1 MNPSCPNCGSQMVR
15 RIARQGRNSGN
26 AFWGCP
32 KYPRCKGVKGI
43 SSVKTPNARRTSSR
57 SSVSSKPTKK
67 RVSTLLQDELLPD
80 EPTKRVDERFKSLI
94 ENRVGQWKEQ
104 LMDLSR
110 RNNLLFFRE
119 TKTQHLDLS
128 KANQGELVK
137 LLAGEAVSVDK
148 LFTFPGETSTVAEEA
163 KRRLKSV
170 FAKATENYEERSL
183 DTLSVGVGECSW
195 DFEGTK
201 ATGAATG
208 TPESK
213 VPRAP
218 ILLVAAEVKR
228 GQKKGDFNLSID
240 PNEAEINPVLQYVL
254 KKDHGIE
261 LVLPEESENQTE
273 LSIDQKISLLTPLIE
288 EAPKGSVKF
297 GAQLS
302 NFSYAKLAMVQ
313 DLDEGIDAMTTHQLI
328 LAIADNQNA
337 LSEIR
342 GNMVDPQID
351 APNRIA
357 PEDEYLILD
366 ADSSQNMVINAI
378 LKGQSFAFDG
388 PPGTGKSQTIAN
400 AIAALIADKKKVL
413 FVAEKRAAIEAVMKR
428 LETVGLTE
436 LVMDYHGTNKKKKD
450 IIENLKIAYS
460 TIHAGLPRQT
470 GGIASEFKKERDTLV
485 EQSNQLHMKRNPWG
499 LSIYELLSIRGK
511 NEKGSETKFRFLSS
525 NLETFRP
532 ENVEHIESLIK
543 KMWNLGGFV
552 DTPGAQGWR
561 AAKIES
567 DGEAEQL
574 IDVLS
579 DASGW
584 KLGEIEGSL
593 EELADS
599 MGVVGLKLE
608 GLSKLVNASSEAKQL
623 QLLWGNQILNSDL
636 NGLAAQLK
644 PAKNFFTRIL
654 AALFQ
659 SDYRSGKKE
668 FRRLTSKKAKGSA
681 ALRTVLSAK
690 EVANI
695 WTTEL
700 HQKINFPDISQN
712 PKVEVAEGASQSLNR
727 ISVDLSVFS
736 SLIDLLST
744 DLKKTKT
751 KIEELLAERHIA
763 SGVHQSNK
771 IEREL
776 ATIGVERLILES
788 RIGNVDLSS
797 IIQRLWYSWS
807 QTLIERLGSSSIG
820 LNAHSSTAFQ
830 KTADRFKDL
839 DRKHIDGTPSRI
851 REIWANNAIETGTN
865 YPKEQGA
872 LLNALNR
879 KRKLPPITQLFKQS
893 KHVVSALK
901 PCWVMSPLS
910 VSMLRPPCE
919 WFDVVIFDEASQ
931 ILPADAITAIKA
943 AKQVVVAGDDRQLP
957 PTSFFASGDPKEEDI
972 SEESEFTDD
981 IQVGNYESILSLMKS
996 IVTKPRQLQW
1006 HYRSRD
1012 ERLIAFSNNR
1022 IYKSLIT
1029 FPNSNQIGT
1038 LNFANAGSG
1047 PDAISRGATNK
1058 AEVRKVVDLVIE
1070 HAQNRPNESLG
1081 VIALGSPHANA
1092 IEAALNTERELNDE
1106 LDEFLELHQD
1116 ERFFVKNLE
1125 RVQGD
1130 ERDAIILT
1138 AGYGRNEKN
1147 EMRYNF
1153 GPINGKHGE
1162 RRLNVATTRAKQR
1175 MTLVTTFTELELE
1188 KSQCSTGGMS
1198 FLRDYVAYVRS
1209 GGENF
1214 GDTDAIRPE
1223 VNAFERS
1230 IQVRLEREGLILEPQ
1245 YGVGKYLID
1254 FAVRNPKDP
1263 SVFALAVE
1271 CDGASYHSQPTAR
1284 ERDRLRQE
1292 LLESRGWKFHRIWST
1307 DWFRDPDLEVRKC
1320 LEALTKAI
1328 GDN

>member
-43 SSVKTPNARRTSSR
+43 SSVKTPNVRKTSSR

-67 RVSTLLQDELLPD
+67 RVTTLLQDELLPD

-137 LLAGEAVSVDK
+137 LLAGESVSVDK

-218 ILLVAAEVKR
+218 ILLVSAEVKR

-261 LVLPEESENQTE
+261 LVLPEENENQTD

-351 APNRIA
+351 APNRIP

-460 TIHAGLPRQT
+460 TIHAGIPRQT

-485 EQSNQLHMKRNPWG
+485 EQSNQLHMKRDPWG
-499 LSIYELLSIRGK
+499 LSIYELLCIRGK
-511 NEKGSETKFRFLSS
+511 YEKGSETQFRFPSVTQFS
-525 NLETFRP
+525 FRP
-532 ENVEHIESLIK
+532 ENVDHIESLIK
-543 KMWNLGGFV
+543 RMWNLGGFV
-552 DTPGAQGWR
+552 DSPGAKRWR
-561 AAKIES
+561 AAAINAE
-567 DGEAEQL
+567 GQAEQL

-584 KLGEIEGSL
+584 KIANIEDSL
-593 EELADS
+593 HALANS
-599 MGVVGLKLE
+599 MGTTILKLD
-608 GLSKLVNASSEAKQL
+608 GLRNLVKAASEAKPIQL
-623 QLLWGNQILNSDL
+623 SWGNEILNSDL
-636 NGLAAQLK
+636 GKLAEQLK
-644 PAKNFFTRIL
+644 PAQNPLTRIL
-654 AALFQ
+654 AAMFKNE
-659 SDYRSGKKE
+659 YRSGVKE
-668 FRRLTSKKAKGSA
+668 FRRLTAKKAKGST
-681 ALRTVLSAK
+681 ALQTVVKAK
-690 EVANI
+690 EVSNI
-695 WTTEL
+695 WKLLRQDFKFPDVSQNTNVELADTACKSLTEL
-700 HQKINFPDISQN
+700 M
-712 PKVEVAEGASQSLNR
+712 LNLDAFSELR
-727 ISVDLSVFS
+727 FALSNDLEITKQMVGE
-736 SLIDLLST
+736 LLS
-744 DLKKTKT
+744 D
-751 KIEELLAERHIA
+751 RHIA
-763 SGVHQSNK
+763 SSVWQSNT

-776 ATIGVERLILES
+776 STIGVERLILES
-788 RIGNVDLSS
+788 RVGNVELNS

-807 QTLIERLGSSSIG
+807 QSLIERLGSSSLG
-820 LNAHSSTAFQ
+820 LNEHSSAAFQ
-830 KTADRFKDL
+830 KTADSFKEL
-839 DRKHIDGTPSRI
+839 DRKHIDGTPGRI
-851 REIWANNAIETGTN
+851 REIWASNAIETGIN

-957 PTSFFASGDPKEEDI
+957 PTSFFASGDPKEEEI
-972 SEESEFTDD
+972 SEETEFTDD

-1092 IEAALNTERELNDE
+1092 IEAALNSERELNDV
-1106 LDEFLELHQD
+1106 LDEFMELHQD
-1116 ERFFVKNLE
+1116 ERFFIKNLE

-1307 DWFRDPDLEVRKC
+1307 DWFRDPDLEVGKC
-1320 LEALTKAI
+1320 LEALAKAI

>member
-1 MNPSCPNCGSQMVR
+1 MTSCPKCGSQMVR
-15 RIARQGRNSGN
+15 RVARKGSNSGK

-32 KYPRCKGVKGI
+32 RYPSCNGVKGI
-43 SSVKTPNARRTSSR
+43 SSEKSLNSPKTDPR
-57 SSVSSKPTKK
+57 SSVSVKSTTK
-67 RVSTLLQDELLPD
+67 RVPAMPQEEEQSE
-80 EPTKRVDERFKSLI
+80 EPVRRVDERFRVLI
-94 ENRVGQWKEQ
+94 EGRVGQWKEQ

-128 KANQGELVK
+128 KANQEELIK
-137 LLAGEAVSVDK
+137 LIAGESVSVDK
-148 LFTFPGETSTVAEEA
+148 LFTFPGEQSTVAEEA
-163 KRRLKSV
+163 KIRLKSV

-183 DTLSVGVGECSW
+183 DTLSVGIGECSW
-195 DFEGTK
+195 DFDGTK
-201 ATGAATG
+201 ADGKAASVS
-208 TPESK
+208 EIK

-218 ILLVAAEVKR
+218 LLLAPAEIKR

-261 LVLPEESENQTE
+261 LVLPGGSENQTE
-273 LSIDQKISLLTPLIE
+273 LDINEKIKYLIPLIE
-288 EAPKGSVKF
+288 GAPNGSFKS

-328 LAIADNQNA
+328 LAIADNQEA
-337 LSEIR
+337 LSAIR
-342 GNMVDPQID
+342 GNMVDPPID

-366 ADSSQNMVINAI
+366 ADSSQNMVINAV
-378 LKGQSFAFDG
+378 LSGQSFAFDG

-436 LVMDYHGTNKKKKD
+436 LVMDFHGTNKKKKD
-450 IIENLKIAYS
+450 VIENLKVAYS
-460 TIHAGLPRQT
+460 TIHAGIPRQT
-470 GGIASEFKKERDTLV
+470 GGVESDFKKERDTLV
-485 EQSNQLHMKRNPWG
+485 DQSIQLHKRRDPWG
-499 LSIYELLSIRGK
+499 LSIYELLCIRGK
-511 NEKGSETKFRFLSS
+511 NEKGSETQFRFPSVTQVSL
-525 NLETFRP
+525 RP
-532 ENVEHIESLIK
+532 ENVTHIESLLK

-552 DTPGAQGWR
+552 NSPGAVGWR
-561 AAKIES
+561 AAKINS
-567 DGEAEQL
+567 DREAEHL
-574 IDVLS
+574 VDVLS

-584 KLGEIEGSL
+584 KLGEIQDDL
-593 EELADS
+593 TALADS
-599 MGVVGLKLE
+599 LGVAGLKLE
-608 GLSKLVNASSEAKQL
+608 GLSNLVGAASEAKQI
-623 QLLWGNQILNSDL
+623 QILWGTKILGSDL
-636 NGLAAQLK
+636 ERLASQLG
-644 PAKNFFTRIL
+644 PARNPFTRII
-654 AALFQ
+654 ASMFK
-659 SDYRSGKKE
+659 SNYRSGKKE
-668 FRRLTSKKAKGSA
+668 FGQLTAKKTRGMT
-681 ALRTVLSAK
+681 ALQTVTRAK
-690 EVANI
+690 EVVNI
-695 WTTEL
+695 WKTDL
-700 HQKINFPDISQN
+700 AQKTVFPDVSQN
-712 PKVEVAEGASQSLNR
+712 SLVEKANVANELLNE
-727 ISVDLSVFS
+727 ISRDLSVFS
-736 SLIDLLST
+736 GLIEPLST
-744 DLKKTKT
+744 DLKKTK
-751 KIEELLAERHIA
+751 KMIDELLQDRHIA
-763 SGVHQSNK
+763 SGVHQSNI

-776 ATIGVERLILES
+776 VTIGVERLILES
-788 RIGNVDLSS
+788 RLGSVDLDS

-807 QTLIERLGSSSIG
+807 QGLIERLGSSYLG
-820 LNAHSSTAFQ
+820 LNEHSSAAFQ

-839 DRKHIDGTPSRI
+839 DRRHIDGTPNRI
-851 REIWANNAIETGTN
+851 RGIWATNAIEMGIR

-872 LLNALNR
+872 LLNVLNR

-893 KHVVSALK
+893 KNVVSALK

-943 AKQVVVAGDDRQLP
+943 GKQVVVAGDDRQLP
-957 PTSFFASGDPKEEDI
+957 PTSFFASGDPKDEEAV
-972 SEESEFTDD
+972 EESEFTDD
-981 IQVGNYESILSLMKS
+981 IQVGNYESVLSLMKS

-1012 ERLIAFSNNR
+1012 ERLIAFSNRR

-1038 LNFANAGSG
+1038 LNFVNAGSG
-1047 PDAISRGATNK
+1047 PDAVSKGATNK
-1058 AEVRKVVDLVIE
+1058 AEVRKVVELVID
-1070 HAQNRPNESLG
+1070 HAINRPNESLG
-1081 VIALGSPHANA
+1081 LIALGSPHANA
-1092 IEAALNTERELNDE
+1092 IESALNTERDLNHD
-1106 LDEFLELHQD
+1106 LDAFMEMHQD

-1138 AGYGRNEKN
+1138 IGYGRNDKG

-1175 MTLVTTFTELELE
+1175 MTLVTTFTELELD
-1188 KSQCSTGGMS
+1188 KSQCATGGMS

-1209 GGENF
+1209 GGDNF
-1214 GDTDAIRPE
+1214 GDTEE
-1223 VNAFERS
+1223 VKPKINAFERS
-1230 IQVRLEREGLILEPQ
+1230 IQERLERAGLVLEPQ

-1254 FAVRNPKDP
+1254 FAVRNPKDL

-1307 DWFRDPDLEVRKC
+1307 DWFRDPDLEVSRC
-1320 LEALTKAI
+1320 LDALAMSI
-1328 GDN
+1328 NDN

>member
-1 MNPSCPNCGSQMVR
+1 MTSCPKCGSQMVR
-15 RIARQGRNSGN
+15 RVARKGSNSGN

-32 KYPRCKGVKGI
+32 RYPSCKGVKGI
-43 SSVKTPNARRTSSR
+43 SSEKTLNSRRTSTR
-57 SSVSSKPTKK
+57 SSVSAKPTKK
-67 RVSTLLQDELLPD
+67 RVSTVLQEELLPD
-80 EPTKRVDERFKSLI
+80 EPVKRVDERFRALI
-94 ENRVGQWKEQ
+94 EGRVGQWKEQ

-128 KANQGELVK
+128 KANQQELLK
-137 LLAGEAVSVDK
+137 LLAGESVSVDK
-148 LFTFPGETSTVAEEA
+148 LFTFPGEPSIVAEEA

-183 DTLSVGVGECSW
+183 DTLSVGIGECSW
-195 DFEGTK
+195 DFDGTK
-201 ATGAATG
+201 AVGKATG
-208 TPESK
+208 VVENK

-218 ILLVAAEVKR
+218 LLLVPAEVKR
-228 GQKKGDFNLSID
+228 GQRKGDFNLSID

-254 KKDHGIE
+254 KKDHGID
-261 LVLPEESENQTE
+261 LVLPEETENQTE
-273 LSIDQKISLLTPLIE
+273 SSINEKIKYLTPIME
-288 EAPKGSVKF
+288 EAPNGSFKS

-313 DLDEGIDAMTTHQLI
+313 DLDEGIDAMTTHQII
-328 LAIADNQNA
+328 LAIADNQEA
-337 LSEIR
+337 LSAMR
-342 GNMVDPQID
+342 GNMVDPAID
-351 APNRIA
+351 SPNRIP
-357 PEDEYLILD
+357 PEDEFLILD
-366 ADSSQNMVINAI
+366 ADSSQNMVINAV
-378 LKGQSFAFDG
+378 LNGQSFAFDG

-436 LVMDYHGTNKKKKD
+436 LVMDFHGTNKKKKD
-450 IIENLKIAYS
+450 IIENLKVAYS
-460 TIHAGLPRQT
+460 TIHAGIPRHA
-470 GGIASEFKKERDTLV
+470 GDIESEFKKERDTLV
-485 EQSNQLHMKRNPWG
+485 EQSNQLHAKRDPWG
-499 LSIYELLSIRGK
+499 LSIYELLCIRGK
-511 NEKGSETKFRFLSS
+511 NEKGSETQFRFPSVTQFS
-525 NLETFRP
+525 FRP
-532 ENVEHIESLIK
+532 ENVDHIESLIK
-543 KMWNLGGFV
+543 RMWNLGGFV
-552 DTPGAQGWR
+552 NSPGAESWR
-561 AAKIES
+561 AAKINS

-584 KLGEIEGSL
+584 KIADIESSL
-593 EELADS
+593 HALANS
-599 MGVVGLKLE
+599 MGTTVLKLD
-608 GLSKLVNASSEAKQL
+608 GLRNLAKAASEAKPIQL
-623 QLLWGNQILNSDL
+623 SWGNEIFNSDL
-636 NGLAAQLK
+636 GKLAEQLK
-644 PAKNFFTRIL
+644 PAQNPVTRII
-654 AALFQ
+654 AAMFKNE
-659 SDYRSGKKE
+659 YRSGVKE
-668 FRRLTSKKAKGSA
+668 FRRLTAKKAKGST
-681 ALRTVLSAK
+681 ALQTVVKAK
-690 EVANI
+690 EVSNI
-695 WTTEL
+695 WKL
-700 HQKINFPDISQN
+700 LRQDFKFPDISQN
-712 PKVEVAEGASQSLNR
+712 SNVELADTACKSLTELTLNLDAFSELR
-727 ISVDLSVFS
+727 FALSNDLEKTKQLVGE
-736 SLIDLLST
+736 LLS
-744 DLKKTKT
+744 D
-751 KIEELLAERHIA
+751 RHIA
-763 SGVHQSNK
+763 SGVWQSNT
-771 IEREL
+771 IELEL
-776 ATIGVERLILES
+776 STIGVERLILES
-788 RIGNVDLSS
+788 RVGNVDLSS
-797 IIQRLWYSWS
+797 IIQRLWFSWS
-807 QTLIERLGSSSIG
+807 QSLIERLGSSSLG
-820 LNAHSSTAFQ
+820 LNEHSSAAFQ
-830 KTADRFKDL
+830 KTADRFKEL
-839 DRKHIDGTPSRI
+839 DRRHIDGTPNRI
-851 REIWANNAIETGTN
+851 RGIWATNAIEMGIR

-893 KHVVSALK
+893 KNVVSALK

-943 AKQVVVAGDDRQLP
+943 GKQVVVAGDDRQLP
-957 PTSFFASGDPKEEDI
+957 PTSFFASGDPKDEEIVED
-972 SEESEFTDD
+972 SEFTDD
-981 IQVGNYESILSLMKS
+981 IQVGNYESVLSLMKS

-1012 ERLIAFSNNR
+1012 ERLIAFSNKR

-1047 PDAISRGATNK
+1047 PDAISKGATNK
-1058 AEVRKVVDLVIE
+1058 AEVRKVVELVIE
-1070 HAQNRPNESLG
+1070 HARNRPNESLG
-1081 VIALGSPHANA
+1081 LIALGSPHANA
-1092 IEAALNTERELNDE
+1092 IESALNIERDLNQE
-1106 LDEFLELHQD
+1106 LDEFMELHQD

-1138 AGYGRNEKN
+1138 AGYGRNDKG

-1188 KSQCSTGGMS
+1188 KSQCATGGMS

-1209 GGENF
+1209 GGDNF
-1214 GDTDAIRPE
+1214 GDTEVIHPE
-1223 VNAFERS
+1223 INAFERS
-1230 IQVRLEREGLILEPQ
+1230 IQERLERAGLILEPQ

-1254 FAVRNPKDP
+1254 FAVRNPKDL
-1263 SVFALAVE
+1263 SIFALAVE

-1307 DWFRDPDLEVRKC
+1307 DWFRDPDLEVERC
-1320 LEALTKAI
+1320 LEALQSAI
-1328 GDN
+1328 KDN

>member
-1 MNPSCPNCGSQMVR
+1 MVR
-15 RIARQGRNSGN
+15 RVARKGSNSGN

-32 KYPRCKGVKGI
+32 RYPSCKGVKGI
-43 SSVKTPNARRTSSR
+43 SSEKTPNSRKTSTR
-57 SSVSSKPTKK
+57 SSVSAKPTKK
-67 RVSTLLQDELLPD
+67 RVSTVLQEELLPD
-80 EPTKRVDERFKSLI
+80 EPVKRVDERFRALI
-94 ENRVGQWKEQ
+94 EGRVGQWKEQ

-128 KANQGELVK
+128 KANQQELLK
-137 LLAGEAVSVDK
+137 LLAGESVSVDK
-148 LFTFPGETSTVAEEA
+148 LFTFPGEPSTVAEEA

-183 DTLSVGVGECSW
+183 DTLSVGIGECSW

-201 ATGAATG
+201 AVGKATG
-208 TPESK
+208 VVENK

-218 ILLVAAEVKR
+218 LLLVPAEVKR
-228 GQKKGDFNLSID
+228 GQRKGDFNLSID

-254 KKDHGIE
+254 KKDHGID
-261 LVLPEESENQTE
+261 LVLPEETENQTE
-273 LSIDQKISLLTPLIE
+273 SSINEKIKYLTPIME
-288 EAPKGSVKF
+288 EAPNGSFKS

-313 DLDEGIDAMTTHQLI
+313 DLDEGIDAMTTHQII
-328 LAIADNQNA
+328 LAIADNQEA
-337 LSEIR
+337 LSAMR
-342 GNMVDPQID
+342 GNMVDPAID
-351 APNRIA
+351 SPNRIP
-357 PEDEYLILD
+357 PEDEFLILD
-366 ADSSQNMVINAI
+366 ADSSQNMVINAV
-378 LKGQSFAFDG
+378 LNGQSFAFDG

-436 LVMDYHGTNKKKKD
+436 LVMDFHGTNKKKKD
-450 IIENLKIAYS
+450 IIENLKVAYS
-460 TIHAGLPRQT
+460 TIHAGIPRHA
-470 GGIASEFKKERDTLV
+470 GDIESEFKKERDTLV
-485 EQSNQLHMKRNPWG
+485 EQSNQLHANRDPWG
-499 LSIYELLSIRGK
+499 LSIYELLCIRGK
-511 NEKGSETKFRFLSS
+511 NEKGSETQFRFPSVTQFS
-525 NLETFRP
+525 FRP
-532 ENVEHIESLIK
+532 ENVDHIESLIK
-543 KMWNLGGFV
+543 RMWNLGGFV
-552 DTPGAQGWR
+552 NSPGAEGWR
-561 AAKIES
+561 AATITS
-567 DGEAEQL
+567 DGDAEQL

-584 KLGEIEGSL
+584 KLGEIEAAL
-593 EELADS
+593 TALADS
-599 MGVVGLKLE
+599 MGVAGLKLVE
-608 GLSKLVNASSEAKQL
+608 LNNLVRAASEAKQI
-623 QLLWGNQILNSDL
+623 QILWGTQILGSDL
-636 NGLAAQLK
+636 ESLAVQLR
-644 PAKNFFTRIL
+644 PARNPFTRIV
-654 AALFQ
+654 AAVFK
-659 SDYRSGKKE
+659 SNYRSGKKE
-668 FRRLTSKKAKGSA
+668 FRRLTEKKTKGA
-681 ALRTVLSAK
+681 TALQTVTRAK
-690 EVANI
+690 EVVNI
-695 WTTEL
+695 WKTEL
-700 HQKINFPDISQN
+700 HQKVSFPDISQN
-712 PKVEVAEGASQSLNR
+712 LMVEKANGASEFLTE
-727 ISVDLSVFS
+727 ISRELAVFS
-736 SLIDLLST
+736 GLIELLST
-744 DLKKTKT
+744 DLKKTK
-751 KIEELLAERHIA
+751 KMIDELLQDRHIA
-763 SGVHQSNK
+763 SGVHQSNI

-776 ATIGVERLILES
+776 STIGVERLILES
-788 RIGNVDLSS
+788 RVGNVDLSL

-807 QTLIERLGSSSIG
+807 QSLIERLGSSSLG
-820 LNAHSSTAFQ
+820 LNEHSSAAFQ

-839 DRKHIDGTPSRI
+839 DRRHIDGTPNRI
-851 REIWANNAIETGTN
+851 KGIWASNAIEMGIR

-893 KHVVSALK
+893 KNVVSALK

-943 AKQVVVAGDDRQLP
+943 GKQVVVAGDDRQLP
-957 PTSFFASGDPKEEDI
+957 PTSFFASGDPKDEEIVED
-972 SEESEFTDD
+972 SEFTDD
-981 IQVGNYESILSLMKS
+981 IQVGNYESVLSLMKS

-1012 ERLIAFSNNR
+1012 ERLIAFSNKR

-1038 LNFANAGSG
+1038 LNFANAGSE
-1047 PDAISRGATNK
+1047 PDAISKGATNK
-1058 AEVRKVVDLVIE
+1058 AEVGKVVELVME
-1070 HAQNRPNESLG
+1070 HARNRPNESLG

-1092 IEAALNTERELNDE
+1092 IESALNTERDLNQE
-1106 LDEFLELHQD
+1106 LDEFMELHQD

-1138 AGYGRNEKN
+1138 AGYGRNDKG

-1188 KSQCSTGGMS
+1188 KSQCATGGMS

-1209 GGENF
+1209 GGDNF
-1214 GDTDAIRPE
+1214 GDTEAIRPE
-1223 VNAFERS
+1223 INAFERS
-1230 IQVRLEREGLILEPQ
+1230 IQERLERAGLILEPQ

-1254 FAVRNPKDP
+1254 FAVRNPKDL

-1307 DWFRDPDLEVRKC
+1307 DWFRDPDLEVRRC
-1320 LEALTKAI
+1320 LEALQSAI
-1328 GDN
+1328 KDN